1 MQFANRSQTQEI
13 FLFRLT
19 KAIQLHGCTEYKK
32 KKKAHITLHMK
43 DRENFAF
50 LIASQKLL
58 IIFKSLKRK
67 QNHHLHCPRSL

>member
-13 FLFRLT
+13 FLFWLT
-19 KAIQLHGCTEYKK
+19 KAIQLHGCMEYE
-32 KKKAHITLHMK
+32 KKAIITLHMK